1 MRNRSLISTGKYM
14 NKGLLKAWNDEK
26 GFGFIKS
33 DTLEHDTFIHISALK
48 HMSRKPKVGD
58 TLYFEVA
65 TQPDG
70 KTKAV
75 NCRIEGVAALKV
87 TPKKSNHHRVAK
99 SNFTDSF
106 LGKVASISIIAVLGF
121 VAVNKYSHYK
131 SNDQFNYHTPVIT
144 NADLATFD
152 EQYSKI
158 VIPKSTQNFTCDGR
172 QHCSQMTSRAEAVF
186 FINNCPNTKMDGDR
200 DGDPCENDTRFENEW
215 YFYKPFS

>member
-33 DTLEHDTFIHISALK
+33 DTLAHDTFIHISALK

-58 TLYFEVA
+58 TIYFEVA

-75 NCRIEGVAALKV
+75 NCRIEGVAALKFM
-87 TPKKSNHHRVAK
+87 PKKSNHHRVAK

-121 VAVNKYSHYK
+121 IALNKYNHYQ
-131 SNDQFNYHTPVIT
+131 SNEQFNNHTPVIT
-144 NADLATFD
+144 NADLVTFD
-152 EQYSKI
+152 EQYPKS

-200 DGDPCENDTRFENEW
+200 DGDPCERDSRF
-215 YFYKPFS
+215 

>member
-1 MRNRSLISTGKYM
+1 M

-33 DTLEHDTFIHISALK
+33 DTQAHDTFIHISALK

-58 TLYFEVA
+58 TIYFEVA
-65 TQPDG
+65 KQPDG
-70 KTKAV
+70 KSKAV

-87 TPKKSNHHRVAK
+87 THKKSNHHRFAK

-106 LGKVASISIIAVLGF
+106 LGKVVSMSIIAVLGF
-121 VAVNKYSHYK
+121 IAVNKYNHYK
-131 SNDQFNYHTPVIT
+131 SNEQFNSQTPVIT
-144 NADLATFD
+144 NADLASFD
-152 EQYSKI
+152 DQYPKI
-158 VIPKSTQNFTCDGR
+158 VIPQNSQNFTCDGR

-200 DGDPCENDTRFENEW
+200 DGDPCENDTRFQDEW
-215 YFYKPFS
+215 

>member
-33 DTLEHDTFIHISALK
+33 DTLAHDTFIHISALK

-121 VAVNKYSHYK
+121 IAVNKYSHYQ
-131 SNDQFNYHTPVIT
+131 SSEQFNNHTPVIT

-152 EQYSKI
+152 EQYPKT

-172 QHCSQMTSRAEAVF
+172 
-186 FINNCPNTKMDGDR
+186 
-200 DGDPCENDTRFENEW
+200 
-215 YFYKPFS
+215 

>member
-1 MRNRSLISTGKYM
+1 M

-33 DTLEHDTFIHISALK
+33 DTLAQDTFIHISALK

-99 SNFTDSF
+99 FNFTNSF
-106 LGKVASISIIAVLGF
+106 LGKIASIGFTVLCLYAF
-121 VAVNKYSHYK
+121 TKYNAHLS
-131 SNDQFNYHTPVIT
+131 SQTPVIT

-152 EQYSKI
+152 EQYPKT

-186 FINNCPNTKMDGDR
+186 FINNCPNTKMDGDG
-200 DGDPCENDTRFENEW
+200 DGDPCERDTRFQDEW
-215 YFYKPFS
+215 

>member
-1 MRNRSLISTGKYM
+1 MH
-14 NKGLLKAWNDEK
+14 KGLLKTWKTDK

-33 DTLEHDTFIHISALK
+33 DTLENDTFIHISALK

-58 TLYFEVA
+58 TIYFEVA

-75 NCRIEGVAALKV
+75 NCRIEGVAELKAPYQKH
-87 TPKKSNHHRVAK
+87 TQQPHRIAK
-99 SNFTDSF
+99 SNFTSSF

-121 VAVNKYSHYK
+121 VAVNKYNHYQ
-131 SNDQFNYHTPVIT
+131 SNEQFNSQTPVIT

-152 EQYSKI
+152 EQYPKT
-158 VIPKSTQNFTCDGR
+158 VIPKNTQNFTCDGR

-186 FINNCPNTKMDGDR
+186 FINNCPNTKMDGDG
-200 DGDPCENDTRFENEW
+200 DGKPCENDSRFKTEW
-215 YFYKPFS
+215 

>member
-1 MRNRSLISTGKYM
+1 M

-33 DTLEHDTFIHISALK
+33 DTLAHDTFIHISALK

-58 TLYFEVA
+58 IIYFEVA

-106 LGKVASISIIAVLGF
+106 LGKIASISIIAVLGF
-121 VAVNKYSHYK
+121 VAVNKYTHYK
-131 SNDQFNYHTPVIT
+131 SSEQFNNHTHYKSSEQFNNHTPVIT

-152 EQYSKI
+152 EQYPKI
-158 VIPKSTQNFTCDGR
+158 VIPKVVIPKNKQNFTCDGR

-186 FINNCPNTKMDGDR
+186 
-200 DGDPCENDTRFENEW
+200 
-215 YFYKPFS
+215 YK

>member
-33 DTLEHDTFIHISALK
+33 DTLAHDTFIHISALK

-58 TLYFEVA
+58 IIYFEVA

-70 KTKAV
+70 KSKAV

-87 TPKKSNHHRVAK
+87 TPKKPNHHRVAK

-121 VAVNKYSHYK
+121 VAVNKYNHYQ
-131 SNDQFNYHTPVIT
+131 SNEQFNSQTPVIT
-144 NADLATFD
+144 NADLASFD

-158 VIPKSTQNFTCDGR
+158 VIPKNTQNFTCDGR

-200 DGDPCENDTRFENEW
+200 DGKPCENDTRF
-215 YFYKPFS
+215 

>member
-1 MRNRSLISTGKYM
+1 M

-33 DTLEHDTFIHISALK
+33 DTIEHDTFIHISALK

-58 TLYFEVA
+58 TIYFEVA
-65 TQPDG
+65 KQPDG
-70 KTKAV
+70 KSKAV

-87 TPKKSNHHRVAK
+87 THKKSNHHRVAK

-121 VAVNKYSHYK
+121 VAVNKYNHYQ
-131 SNDQFNYHTPVIT
+131 SNEQFNNNTPVIT
-144 NADLATFD
+144 NADLASFD
-152 EQYSKI
+152 EQYPKI

-186 FINNCPNTKMDGDR
+186 FINNCTNTKMDGDR
-200 DGDPCENDTRFENEW
+200 DGDPCENDTRF
-215 YFYKPFS
+215 

>member
-1 MRNRSLISTGKYM
+1 MH
-14 NKGLLKAWNDEK
+14 KGLLKSWKTDK

-58 TLYFEVA
+58 TIYFEVA

-75 NCRIEGVAALKV
+75 NCRIEGVAELKA
-87 TPKKSNHHRVAK
+87 PYQKHKQQPHRIAK
-99 SNFTDSF
+99 SNFASSF

-121 VAVNKYSHYK
+121 IAVNKYNHYQ
-131 SNDQFNYHTPVIT
+131 SNEQFNSQTPVIT

-152 EQYSKI
+152 EQYPKI

-172 QHCSQMTSRAEAVF
+172 QYCTEMNSRAEAVF
-186 FINNCPNTKMDGDR
+186 FINNCPNTKMDGDG
-200 DGDPCENDTRFENEW
+200 DGDPCERDTRF
-215 YFYKPFS
+215 